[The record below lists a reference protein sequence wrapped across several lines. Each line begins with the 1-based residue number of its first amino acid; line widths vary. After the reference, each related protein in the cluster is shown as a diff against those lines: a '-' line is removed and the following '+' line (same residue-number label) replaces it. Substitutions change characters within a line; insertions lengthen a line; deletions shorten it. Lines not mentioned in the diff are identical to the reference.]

1 MVDFKIDEENGQVIA
16 GTEGVADVATTPS
29 TPLLSLRN
37 RRVEIVNELY
47 IDIQVPRWEEPEL
60 FIRFKPISATKLNAT
75 IEKRRKQKSDDWS
88 YLANADMLIDSCI
101 GIYAVVD
108 GDHDNKLSLRLNDPN
123 GSWTKFDTDLTDAL
137 GIEANRATDAVNAL
151 FLTEGDMIDVANKL
165 FRWSNIANEQADET
179 F

>member
-1 MVDFKIDEENGQVIA
+1 
-16 GTEGVADVATTPS
+16 
-29 TPLLSLRN
+29 
-37 RRVEIVNELY
+37 
-47 IDIQVPRWEEPEL
+47 L

-88 YLANADMLIDSCI
+88 YLANADMLIDSCV

-108 GDHDNKLSLRLNDPN
+108 GDHDKKMSLRLNDSN
-123 GSWTKFDTDLTDAL
+123 GSWTKFDPDLAAAL
-137 GIEANRATDAVNAL
+137 GIESVRATDTVNGL

-165 FRWSNIANEQADET
+165 FRWSNIANNEADET

>member
-1 MVDFKIDEENGQVIA
+1 MVDFKIDEGNGTVSVEAA
-16 GTEGVADVATTPS
+16 GVVESAIEPS

-37 RRVEIVNELY
+37 RRTQIVNELY
-47 IDIQVPRWEEPEL
+47 TDIKVPRWDEPE
-60 FIRFKPISATKLNAT
+60 IYVRFKPVSATKLNAN
-75 IEKRRKQKSDDWS
+75 IEKRRKMNTGDWS
-88 YLANADMLIDSCI
+88 YLANADMLIDSCV

-123 GSWTKFDTDLTDAL
+123 GSWTKFDHELADAVGL
-137 GIEANRATDAVNAL
+137 ETTRATDVVSAL

-165 FRWSNIANEQADET
+165 FRWSNIANNEADET